1 MQVKTGIGETEMF
14 GSVNS
19 ESDRI
24 ARAIRSAYCD
34 AAALWNGCDW
44 PIQGSRSRR
53 NLQGMSSS
61 QATILARAT
70 AGVERASWRVAAR
83 WLRQVEETAREARQ
97 EAEQA
102 AELTEAGQ
110 FEGAL
115 VHARRAAAL
124 EATYRAPVVW
134 RPFADFVES
143 AILALAKSGGVHDQ
157 PPTSASQGEWREIP
171 DAAA

>member
-1 MQVKTGIGETEMF
+1 MF

-44 PIQGSRSRR
+44 PTQWGKSRL

-70 AGVERASWRVAAR
+70 AGAERASWRVAAH

-115 VHARRAAAL
+115 AHAKRAVAL
-124 EATYRAPVVW
+124 EATYRTPVVW
-134 RPFADFVES
+134 RSFADSVES
-143 AILALAKSGGVHDQ
+143 AILAIAKSSGVHDQ
-157 PPTSASQGEWREIP
+157 PPTSLSRGEWRETP
-171 DAAA
+171 DTAA